1 MPVYDGDLKELQRRA
16 ARRAQVQAQL
26 RELETQR
33 SALEARIEELAVVL
47 HDERADVE
55 RLEAGGLTALFYSLL
70 GKGEEKLD
78 KERREAAA
86 AALKY
91 ESAARE
97 LAEAEDDIAR
107 LRAELGELEGAH
119 EEYERALQAR
129 AEELRRSG
137 GQAGREL
144 LRIESEI
151 AAEESRQKELVE
163 AIAAGS
169 DALNTINAIL
179 DELGDAEGWA
189 TFDLFGGGLISDLA
203 KHAHLDNAQ
212 HNVALL
218 QSQLRRFRTELADV
232 GGAASGM
239 QVSIDGFMRFA
250 DYFFD
255 GFFVDWMVLDRIQQS
270 TEQVQSAYARIHSV
284 LEGLNSSL
292 AKSNA
297 REEELRAK
305 ADAIVLNSERRLL
318 E

>member
-1 MPVYDGDLKELQRRA
+1 M
-16 ARRAQVQAQL
+16 
-26 RELETQR
+26 
-33 SALEARIEELAVVL
+33 
-47 HDERADVE
+47 
-55 RLEAGGLTALFYSLL
+55 
-70 GKGEEKLD
+70 
-78 KERREAAA
+78 
-86 AALKY
+86 
-91 ESAARE
+91 
-97 LAEAEDDIAR
+97 
-107 LRAELGELEGAH
+107 
-119 EEYERALQAR
+119 
-129 AEELRRSG
+129 
-137 GQAGREL
+137 
-144 LRIESEI
+144 
-151 AAEESRQKELVE
+151 E

-203 KHAHLDNAQ
+203 KHGHLDSAQ

>member
-1 MPVYDGDLKELQRRA
+1 M
-16 ARRAQVQAQL
+16 
-26 RELETQR
+26 
-33 SALEARIEELAVVL
+33 
-47 HDERADVE
+47 
-55 RLEAGGLTALFYSLL
+55 
-70 GKGEEKLD
+70 
-78 KERREAAA
+78 
-86 AALKY
+86 
-91 ESAARE
+91 
-97 LAEAEDDIAR
+97 
-107 LRAELGELEGAH
+107 
-119 EEYERALQAR
+119 
-129 AEELRRSG
+129 
-137 GQAGREL
+137 
-144 LRIESEI
+144 
-151 AAEESRQKELVE
+151 
-163 AIAAGS
+163 
-169 DALNTINAIL
+169 NTINAIL

-203 KHAHLDNAQ
+203 KHGHLDSAQ

-232 GGAASGM
+232 GGADSGM

>member
-16 ARRAQVQAQL
+16 ARRTQVQAQL

-55 RLEAGGLTALFYSLL
+55 RLEAGGLTAFFYSLL

-203 KHAHLDNAQ
+203 KHGHLDSAQ

-255 GFFVDWMVLDRIQQS
+255 GLVLDRIQQS

>member
-1 MPVYDGDLKELQRRA
+1 MPVYDGELKELQRRA
-16 ARRAQVQAQL
+16 ARRTQVQAQL

-55 RLEAGGLTALFYSLL
+55 RLEAGGLTAFFYSLL

-189 TFDLFGGGLISDLA
+189 TFDLFGGGLSTATWTAPSTTWLCCRA
-203 KHAHLDNAQ
+203 
-212 HNVALL
+212 
-218 QSQLRRFRTELADV
+218 SC
-232 GGAASGM
+232 AASGR
-239 QVSIDGFMRFA
+239 SWPTLA
-250 DYFFD
+250 
-255 GFFVDWMVLDRIQQS
+255 
-270 TEQVQSAYARIHSV
+270 ARPRV
-284 LEGLNSSL
+284 C
-292 AKSNA
+292 
-297 REEELRAK
+297 R
-305 ADAIVLNSERRLL
+305 
-318 E
+318 

>member
-16 ARRAQVQAQL
+16 ARRTQVQAQL

-55 RLEAGGLTALFYSLL
+55 RLEAGGLTAFFYSLL

-129 AEELRRSG
+129 AEELQPQRRPGRARASAHRVGDSG
-137 GQAGREL
+137 GGEPP
-144 LRIESEI
+144 
-151 AAEESRQKELVE
+151 
-163 AIAAGS
+163 
-169 DALNTINAIL
+169 
-179 DELGDAEGWA
+179 EGA
-189 TFDLFGGGLISDLA
+189 GGG
-203 KHAHLDNAQ
+203 HCRGQ
-212 HNVALL
+212 
-218 QSQLRRFRTELADV
+218 
-232 GGAASGM
+232 
-239 QVSIDGFMRFA
+239 
-250 DYFFD
+250 
-255 GFFVDWMVLDRIQQS
+255 
-270 TEQVQSAYARIHSV
+270 
-284 LEGLNSSL
+284 
-292 AKSNA
+292 
-297 REEELRAK
+297 
-305 ADAIVLNSERRLL
+305 RRLEHDKRHTRRTGRRGGL
-318 E
+318 GYL

>member
-16 ARRAQVQAQL
+16 ARRTQVQAQL

-55 RLEAGGLTALFYSLL
+55 RLEAGGLTAFFYSLL

-129 AEELRRSG
+129 AEELRLSG

-151 AAEESRQKELVE
+151 AAEESRQKELTQGFDYYYVPCYFLDGEKLAE
-163 AIAAGS
+163 APGRSKKAAEQHAAKL
-169 DALNTINAIL
+169 AL
-179 DELGDAEGWA
+179 E
-189 TFDLFGGGLISDLA
+189 
-203 KHAHLDNAQ
+203 K
-212 HNVALL
+212 
-218 QSQLRRFRTELADV
+218 LR
-232 GGAASGM
+232 
-239 QVSIDGFMRFA
+239 
-250 DYFFD
+250 
-255 GFFVDWMVLDRIQQS
+255 
-270 TEQVQSAYARIHSV
+270 
-284 LEGLNSSL
+284 
-292 AKSNA
+292 
-297 REEELRAK
+297 
-305 ADAIVLNSERRLL
+305 
-318 E
+318 